1 MIRSSDFVSVSFA
14 EVLMEPIFLFNVKK
28 IIMPKKICHVHLSSR
43 MQLCLF
49 REEKRKVVYVKAACG
64 SEICSPSSA

>member
-1 MIRSSDFVSVSFA
+1 MIISLDFVLVSFA
-14 EVLMEPIFLFNVKK
+14 EVLMKPIFLFNVKNF
-28 IIMPKKICHVHLSSR
+28 IMLKKIYHVHLPSH

-49 REEKRKVVYVKAACG
+49 REEKRKVVYIKAACG